1 MTEQNGPR
9 IVKLCKALE
18 KAVAMSSKPLP
29 KSHFL
34 KCFHLTAEDEE
45 LARAL
50 SAVYDSMHQ
59 QLQDRVEVS
68 FSEILWKKGFFMFLL
83 IFLLMNRIMLLIFVE
98 KMVQELN

>member
-18 KAVAMSSKPLP
+18 KAVTMSSKPLP

-34 KCFHLTAEDEE
+34 KCFHLTVEDEE
-45 LARAL
+45 LTRAL
-50 SAVYDSMHQ
+50 GAVYDSMHQ

-68 FSEILWKKGFFMFLL
+68 FIVNYRKKEIF
-83 IFLLMNRIMLLIFVE
+83 N
-98 KMVQELN
+98 